1 MLRHAFGAEGSDMCP
16 PYVEV
21 TIGPDVF
28 IGCPEGSVIGGIEHC
43 RAVIPY
49 PKIDEEKAATRRAA
63 AKGRLLPVADI
74 RVVFPCFIAPTCA
87 GAADLKLTI

>member
-1 MLRHAFGAEGSDMCP
+1 MCP
-16 PYVEV
+16 PDVGA

-49 PKIDEEKAATRRAA
+49 PKTDEEKAATRSDGLGGKCPIGIEVAPRPSIAA
-63 AKGRLLPVADI
+63 TVGRGI
-74 RVVFPCFIAPTCA
+74 
-87 GAADLKLTI
+87 